1 MYIKNLAREWNGF
14 TKWQNDDYLYK
25 VAGDEYIEVEEIDR
39 IYNDFAYFMKSYG
52 RIKLTYRDF
61 MQRMND
67 ENRTKNYY
75 FAE

>member
-1 MYIKNLAREWNGF
+1 
-14 TKWQNDDYLYK
+14 
-25 VAGDEYIEVEEIDR
+25 VEEIDR
-39 IYNDFAYFMKSYG
+39 SSNEFAYFMKKYG

-67 ENRTKNYY
+67 ENRTRNYY

>member
-1 MYIKNLAREWNGF
+1 MYIKNLAREWDGF
-14 TKWQNDDYLYK
+14 KKWQNDDYLYK

-52 RIKLTYRDF
+52 RINLTYKDF